1 MPNSGELELQTQI
14 PTEEPSPVA
23 QSRPPTDAG
32 RADGPGKSLVLRWLL
47 RLSRWYLQHGLFRLG
62 KSAFWH
68 KFCVPYLSWRDTELV
83 CRTRSGIRMALH
95 PREFIQNRILFFGVW
110 EPNVT
115 AMFESLI
122 QPGDVVID
130 VGANI
135 GYYTLLSCKK
145 AGPGGHVYAV
155 EPNPAVRSVLSGHL
169 EMNGFRNYTLVP
181 DAAWDTSSV
190 GTLHLDRD
198 DCGGSSLR
206 TLEGDGDTQSVRLVR
221 MDDVIREEHR
231 GRVGL
236 IKVDIEGAE
245 AHALRGLSATLA
257 ANPRVRA
264 VVEVNPPML
273 AGLGSTA
280 EGLFAFMENLGFKP
294 HLIPN
299 DYHETAYLPP
309 IRLEPPRPTGP
320 QLVGLSYILFSRMEP
335 W

>member
-1 MPNSGELELQTQI
+1 MPNRGELELPTQVR
-14 PTEEPSPVA
+14 TEKPSAPA
-23 QSRPPTDAG
+23 QSLSPPKAT
-32 RADGPGKSLVLRWLL
+32 DGPGKSLVLRWLL
-47 RLSRWYLQHGLFRLG
+47 RLSRWYLQNGLLRFG
-62 KSAFWH
+62 KHAFWH
-68 KFCVPYLSWRDTELV
+68 KFCVPYLSWRETELV
-83 CRTRSGIRMALH
+83 CRTRSGIRMSLH
-95 PREFIQNRILFFGVW
+95 PHEFIQNRILFFGVW

-115 AMFESLI
+115 AAFDSLI

-130 VGANI
+130 VGANV

-145 AGPGGHVYAV
+145 AGPSGHVYAV
-155 EPNPAVRSVLSGHL
+155 EPNPAVRSVLNRHL
-169 EMNGFRNYTLVP
+169 EMNGFRNFTIVP
-181 DAAWDTSSV
+181 DAAWDSSSV

-206 TLEGDGDTQSVRLVR
+206 TLEGEGDTQTVRLVR

-245 AHALRGLSATLA
+245 AHALRGLSTTLSS
-257 ANPRVRA
+257 NPRVR
-264 VVEVNPPML
+264 VIVEVNGPML
-273 AGLGSTA
+273 AGLGSSV

-294 HLIPN
+294 YLIPN

-309 IRLEPPRPTGP
+309 IRIELPRPTGS
-320 QLVGLSYILFSRMEP
+320 QLAGLSYILFSRMEP